1 MLTLSDSTLSD
12 STLSSATLSNSA
24 SQAELDEAQRIIEI
38 LRSENDKL
46 RGDLMNVQKGLAGS
60 VDFNRRSTEL
70 CGETEE
76 TFAGLARESEQINSR
91 TVEQSESIS
100 ESRVLVDRAAEQL
113 NDVNAAAAMI
123 KDLADQTNLLA
134 LNAQIEAAR
143 AGSAGAGFSIVAQE
157 VKSLAKQT
165 DSAVQKIEESVSAID
180 TTSREISE
188 RIHQLETASEDIKQ
202 TISQFD
208 GQIRETQGRNTET
221 LGRLVSSTDSVF
233 MSLAKLDHII
243 WKVNTYR
250 SVLEQSPQF
259 AFVDCN
265 NCRLGK
271 WYHEGEGKAGFS
283 KTLSYNKLEKPHSI
297 VHNATKHVFEL
308 LDVAADEHDM
318 PKIADELAKME
329 SGSDGVFAVLD
340 QMLSEKG

>member
-1 MLTLSDSTLSD
+1 MLTLSEN
-12 STLSSATLSNSA
+12 ATSENAGLI
-24 SQAELDEAQRIIEI
+24 ELEEARRIIDI
-38 LRSENDKL
+38 LRNENEKL
-46 RGDLMNVQKGLAGS
+46 RSDLANVQQGLASS
-60 VDFNRRSTEL
+60 VEFNRCSTDL
-70 CGETEE
+70 CRETEE
-76 TFAGLARESEQINSR
+76 TFAGLARESEQINTR

-100 ESRVLVDRAAEQL
+100 ESRKLVDKAAEQL
-113 NDVNAAAAMI
+113 NAVNTAAAMI

-157 VKSLAKQT
+157 VKNLSKET
-165 DSAVQKIEESVSAID
+165 DSAVQKIEMSVAAID
-180 TTSREISE
+180 TTSKEISE

-221 LGRLVSSTDSVF
+221 LHRLVSSTDSVF

-250 SVLEQSPQF
+250 SVLEESPQF
-259 AFVDCN
+259 AFVDCH

-271 WYHEGEGKAGFS
+271 WYYEGDGNSSFS
-283 KTLSYNKLEKPHSI
+283 STTSFKKLEKPHSI

-308 LDVAADEHDM
+308 LEATDGVHDM
-318 PKIADELAKME
+318 PAIAAALSEME
-329 SGSDGVFAVLD
+329 GGSDGVFAVLD
-340 QMLSEKG
+340 QILSEKC